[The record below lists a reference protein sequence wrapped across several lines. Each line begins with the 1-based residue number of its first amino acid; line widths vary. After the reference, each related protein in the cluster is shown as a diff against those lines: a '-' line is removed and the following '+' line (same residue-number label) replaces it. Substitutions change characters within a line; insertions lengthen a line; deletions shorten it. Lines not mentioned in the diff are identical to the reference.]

1 MLKKMQLNPGWS
13 NHDFM
18 LFCGFYHK

>member
-13 NHDFM
+13 NHEFA
-18 LFCGFYHK
+18 LFCGFYRK